1 MQTLFSILVLASSLT
16 VIISV
21 LLQEGEDSGGLGALS
36 GNTPDSLFGINQGRS
51 KQAILQ
57 RITAISAAIFIVST
71 LVLAAK

>member
-1 MQTLFSILVLASSLT
+1 MQTLFSILVLASALT

-21 LLQEGEDSGGLGALS
+21 LLQEGEEGGGLGAIS
-36 GNTPDSLFGINQGRS
+36 GNASDSLFGMNRGKS
-51 KQAILQ
+51 KQVILQ